1 MKKLIILCV
10 IIFSTALSNTLFS
23 QHEDIYHKILFGK
36 EQKASSISTAKSYR
50 NPATATLYS
59 LAYPGLGQIYNGQT
73 LKGVGM
79 IIFEAMFD
87 IMIVYSIYQAKN
99 SSDINERSEY
109 PILAFEISTFAAL
122 VWVASMIDANRSA
135 RKINKYKGF
144 SQLQFGKST
153 SLSINP
159 DLKLIPQ
166 PLSPTTQ
173 TFSPSFGLNLSLSF

>member
-36 EQKASSISTAKSYR
+36 EQQASSISTAKSYR

-109 PILAFEISTFAAL
+109 LILAFEISTFAAL
-122 VWVASMIDANRSA
+122 VWVASLIDANRSA
-135 RKINKYKGF
+135 RKINTHYGF
-144 SQLQFGKST
+144 TNPNEKKTQF
-153 SLSINP
+153 SINP
-159 DLKLIPQ
+159 DIKIIPQ
-166 PLSPTTQ
+166 PYSPTTQ
-173 TFSPSFGLNLSLSF
+173 TYSPSFGLNLSLSF